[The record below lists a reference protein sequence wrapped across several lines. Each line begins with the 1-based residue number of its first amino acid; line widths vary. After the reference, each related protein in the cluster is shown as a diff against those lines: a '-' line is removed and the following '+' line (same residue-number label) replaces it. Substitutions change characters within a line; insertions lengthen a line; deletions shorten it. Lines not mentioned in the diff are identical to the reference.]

1 MTTSTSPSLGN
12 YLAAPLIA
20 TLVFALAAALF
31 AFVFKEPEPVP
42 VFILFGTIQGAAMV
56 LFALLPLKAKRFARL
71 SSLFL
76 IGGALL
82 GLAGI
87 MSRTNLQLE
96 GFVLAALSG
105 TFSGVI
111 VHFMMAKI
119 IGPLLY
125 GRNWCGWGCWTAMI
139 LDSLPFTKNSSWS
152 QGGVRW
158 IRAIHFGLAL
168 AISIA
173 LFFVFKFSSQPPAA
187 PAQPGMGSMAQLWWF
202 VAGTALYYLVGI
214 VLAITMRDNRAFC
227 KYVCPVAVLFKFTSR
242 LSLLRIGTK
251 AAQCTGCKSCVSAC
265 PMGIDIPSYAAA
277 GKRITSTECIGC
289 MHCVAHCPSGALRAS
304 VGVDVAGRSRL
315 ISREQKRAA

>member
-1 MTTSTSPSLGN
+1 MNTSTSPTPGN
-12 YLAAPLIA
+12 YLAAPLITA
-20 TLVFALAAALF
+20 LVFGLAATVF
-31 AFVFKEPEPVP
+31 AFVLKEPEPVP
-42 VFILFGTIQGAAMV
+42 VFILFGCIQCTAMV

-76 IGGALL
+76 IGTALL
-82 GLAGI
+82 ALAGI

-96 GFVLAALSG
+96 GFVMAALGGTMSG
-105 TFSGVI
+105 AI

-139 LDSLPFTKNSSWS
+139 LDSLPFTKANPWS
-152 QGGVRW
+152 TGGVRW
-158 IRAIHFGLAL
+158 IRWIHFVLAL
-168 AISIA
+168 AVGSA
-173 LFFVFKFSSQPPAA
+173 LFFVFKASATLTA
-187 PAQPGMGSMAQLWWF
+187 GATQPGMGTMAELWWF
-202 VAGTALYYLVGI
+202 VGGTVLYYLVGI
-214 VLAITMRDNRAFC
+214 GMALTMHDNRAFC
-227 KYVCPVAVLFKFTSR
+227 KYVCPVSVLFKLTSR
-242 LSLLRIGTK
+242 ASLLRIGTT
-251 AAQCTGCKSCVSAC
+251 AAKCTNCKSCVAAC

-289 MHCVAHCPSGALRAS
+289 MHCVAHCPSGALGAS